1 VRRLP
6 IEAAQA
12 LLPLA
17 YSDGSGTDPAI
28 IALMITVAVLRP
40 EESRGAHFRIDSSAV
55 ACRSAT
61 PRDAW
66 PRGTGDDVV
75 HEEVGRA

>member
-1 VRRLP
+1 L

-17 YSDGSGTDPAI
+17 YSVGSEADPAI
-28 IALMITVAVLRP
+28 IALMLTVA
-40 EESRGAHFRIDSSAV
+40 AHIPASIFPQSHAR
-55 ACRSAT
+55 RAT

-66 PRGTGDDVV
+66 PRGT
-75 HEEVGRA
+75 EMMSS